1 MRCDLHR
8 SKPNHARQK
17 LAKKSAD
24 ALACTLLDEL
34 FNLRGTVIH
43 SNPGRHLTI
52 FLHAVVKQDSAVLFV
67 DKTQVADAVITNL
80 APVLLRMRR

>member
-1 MRCDLHR
+1 MHDK
-8 SKPNHARQK
+8 SW
-17 LAKKSAD
+17 KKSAV

-34 FNLRGTVIH
+34 FDLRGTVIH